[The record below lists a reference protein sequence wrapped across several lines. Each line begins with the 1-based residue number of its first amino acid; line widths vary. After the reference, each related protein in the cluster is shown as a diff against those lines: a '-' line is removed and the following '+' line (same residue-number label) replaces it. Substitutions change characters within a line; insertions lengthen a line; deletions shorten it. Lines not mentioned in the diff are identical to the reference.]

1 MPMSKALSPRRRGL
15 LGGLLVLVVAVLG
28 YLVWQARLAPASNA
42 AIAPTEPPAVPAEVV
57 TAIQRDVPTY
67 LTGIGT
73 VKAFNTVTVTSRVD
87 GMLDRIAFTEGQT
100 VKAGDLLAQIDPRP
114 FQAALDQAVAKKAQ
128 DEAQLANAKLDLQ
141 RFTNLAAH
149 QFTPVQQ
156 LDTQRATVAQLE
168 AQIRGDQAS
177 IDASQTQLGYTTI
190 ASPIDGRIGIRLVDQ
205 GNIVHATDST
215 GIVVVTQLQPISV
228 VFTLPEQDLGGGP
241 AALAAGT
248 VECSRQAAT
257 ARGSRRRVRS
267 RSSTTRS
274 TRPPARSASRPRS
287 PIGTARSG
295 RANSSTSACWPGPS
309 RTPSPSRRPRC
320 SAGPGLL
327 RLRRRRRRPGGM
339 RPVQV
344 GQIADGIA
352 VIQAGLSP
360 GEAVVA
366 SGQYRLVPG
375 ARVAR
380 QGAAL
385 TGAPANERLGPLHPP
400 TGRDLAAH
408 AGHRLVGVVAFP
420 LLPVAPLPQVDFP
433 TIQVSAQLPGA
444 SPETMASS
452 VAQPLERQF
461 APDRRASRR

>member
-1 MPMSKALSPRRRGL
+1 MSMSKALSPRRRGL

-67 LTGIGT
+67 LAGIGT

-156 LDTQRATVAQLE
+156 LDAQRATVAQLE

-190 ASPIDGRIGIRLVDQ
+190 ASPIDGRTGIRLVDQ

-215 GIVVVTQLQPISV
+215 GIVVVTQLRPISV
-228 VFTLPEQDLGGGP
+228 VFTLPEQDL
-241 AALAAGT
+241 AAVQSALAAGT
-248 VECSRQAAT
+248 VDVLAAG
-257 ARGSRRRVRS
+257 RDGS
-267 RSSTTRS
+267 
-274 TRPPARSASRPRS
+274 RPPAQ
-287 PIGTARSG
+287 GTLAVLDNQIDQTTGTIRLKATFANRDGALWPGEFVDVRVLARTEQHALTVPSTALQRGPGGYFVYTVDDDG
-295 RANSSTSACWPGPS
+295 RAA
-309 RTPSPSRRPRC
+309 
-320 SAGPGLL
+320 
-327 RLRRRRRRPGGM
+327 M

-380 QGAAL
+380 QGAA
-385 TGAPANERLGPLHPP
+385 
-400 TGRDLAAH
+400 
-408 AGHRLVGVVAFP
+408 
-420 LLPVAPLPQVDFP
+420 
-433 TIQVSAQLPGA
+433 
-444 SPETMASS
+444 
-452 VAQPLERQF
+452 
-461 APDRRASRR
+461 

>member
-87 GMLDRIAFTEGQT
+87 GMLERIAFTEGQT

-141 RFTNLAAH
+141 RFTNLAAR

-156 LDTQRATVAQLE
+156 LDAQRATVAQLE

-190 ASPIDGRIGIRLVDQ
+190 ASPIDGRTGIRLVDQ

-228 VFTLPEQDLGGGP
+228 VFTLPEQDL
-241 AALAAGT
+241 AAVQSALAAGT
-248 VECSRQAAT
+248 VDVLAAG
-257 ARGSRRRVRS
+257 RDGS
-267 RSSTTRS
+267 
-274 TRPPARSASRPRS
+274 RPPAQ
-287 PIGTARSG
+287 GTLAVLDNQIDQTTGTIRLKATFANRDGALWPGEFVDVRVLARTEQNALTVPSTALQRGPGGYFVYTVDDDG
-295 RANSSTSACWPGPS
+295 RAA
-309 RTPSPSRRPRC
+309 
-320 SAGPGLL
+320 
-327 RLRRRRRRPGGM
+327 M

-380 QGAAL
+380 QGAA
-385 TGAPANERLGPLHPP
+385 
-400 TGRDLAAH
+400 
-408 AGHRLVGVVAFP
+408 
-420 LLPVAPLPQVDFP
+420 
-433 TIQVSAQLPGA
+433 
-444 SPETMASS
+444 
-452 VAQPLERQF
+452 
-461 APDRRASRR
+461 

>member
-156 LDTQRATVAQLE
+156 LDAQRATVAQLE

-190 ASPIDGRIGIRLVDQ
+190 ASPIDGRTGIRLVDQ

-228 VFTLPEQDLGGGP
+228 VFTLPEQDL
-241 AALAAGT
+241 AAVQSAMAAGAVDVLAAG
-248 VECSRQAAT
+248 RD
-257 ARGSRRRVRS
+257 GS
-267 RSSTTRS
+267 
-274 TRPPARSASRPRS
+274 RPPAQ
-287 PIGTARSG
+287 GTLAVLDNQIDQTTGTIRLKATFANRDGALWPGEFVDVRVLARTEQNALTVPSTALQRGPGGYFVYTVDDDG
-295 RANSSTSACWPGPS
+295 RAA
-309 RTPSPSRRPRC
+309 
-320 SAGPGLL
+320 
-327 RLRRRRRRPGGM
+327 M

-380 QGAAL
+380 QGAA
-385 TGAPANERLGPLHPP
+385 
-400 TGRDLAAH
+400 
-408 AGHRLVGVVAFP
+408 
-420 LLPVAPLPQVDFP
+420 
-433 TIQVSAQLPGA
+433 
-444 SPETMASS
+444 
-452 VAQPLERQF
+452 
-461 APDRRASRR
+461 

>member
-156 LDTQRATVAQLE
+156 LDAQRATVAQLE

-190 ASPIDGRIGIRLVDQ
+190 ASPIDGRTGIRLVDQ

-215 GIVVVTQLQPISV
+215 GIVVVTQLRPISV
-228 VFTLPEQDLGGGP
+228 VFTLPEQDL
-241 AALAAGT
+241 AAVQSALAAGT
-248 VECSRQAAT
+248 VDVLAAGRD
-257 ARGSRRRVRS
+257 AS
-267 RSSTTRS
+267 
-274 TRPPARSASRPRS
+274 RPPAQ
-287 PIGTARSG
+287 GTLAVLDNQIDQTTGTIRLKATFANRDGALWPGEFVDVRVLARTEQHALTVPSTALQRGPGGYFVYTVDDDG
-295 RANSSTSACWPGPS
+295 RAA
-309 RTPSPSRRPRC
+309 
-320 SAGPGLL
+320 
-327 RLRRRRRRPGGM
+327 M

-380 QGAAL
+380 QGAA
-385 TGAPANERLGPLHPP
+385 
-400 TGRDLAAH
+400 
-408 AGHRLVGVVAFP
+408 
-420 LLPVAPLPQVDFP
+420 
-433 TIQVSAQLPGA
+433 
-444 SPETMASS
+444 
-452 VAQPLERQF
+452 
-461 APDRRASRR
+461 

>member
-1 MPMSKALSPRRRGL
+1 MRSQMSMSKALSPRRRGL

-67 LTGIGT
+67 LSGIGT

-114 FQAALDQAVAKKAQ
+114 FQAALDQAVARKAQ

-141 RFTNLAAH
+141 RFTNLAVH

-156 LDTQRATVAQLE
+156 LDAQRATVAQLE

-190 ASPIDGRIGIRLVDQ
+190 AAPIDGRTGIRLVDQ

-228 VFTLPEQDLGGGP
+228 VFTLPEQDL
-241 AALAAGT
+241 AAVQSALAAGT
-248 VECSRQAAT
+248 VDVLAAG
-257 ARGSRRRVRS
+257 RDGS
-267 RSSTTRS
+267 
-274 TRPPARSASRPRS
+274 RPPAQGALAVLDNQ
-287 PIGTARSG
+287 IDQTTGTIRLKATFPNRDGALWPGEFVDVRVLARTEQNALTVPSTALQRGPGGYFVYTVDDDG
-295 RANSSTSACWPGPS
+295 RAA
-309 RTPSPSRRPRC
+309 
-320 SAGPGLL
+320 
-327 RLRRRRRRPGGM
+327 M

-380 QGAAL
+380 QGAA
-385 TGAPANERLGPLHPP
+385 
-400 TGRDLAAH
+400 
-408 AGHRLVGVVAFP
+408 
-420 LLPVAPLPQVDFP
+420 
-433 TIQVSAQLPGA
+433 
-444 SPETMASS
+444 
-452 VAQPLERQF
+452 
-461 APDRRASRR
+461 

>member
-156 LDTQRATVAQLE
+156 LDAQRATVAQLE

-190 ASPIDGRIGIRLVDQ
+190 ASPIDGRTGIRLVDQ
-205 GNIVHATDST
+205 GNIVHATDTT

-228 VFTLPEQDLGGGP
+228 VFTLPEQDL
-241 AALAAGT
+241 AAVQSALAAGT
-248 VECSRQAAT
+248 VDVLAAG
-257 ARGSRRRVRS
+257 RDGS
-267 RSSTTRS
+267 
-274 TRPPARSASRPRS
+274 RPPAQ
-287 PIGTARSG
+287 GTLAVLDNQIDQTTGTIRLKATFPNRDGALWPGEFVDVRVLARTEQNALTVPSTALQRGPGGYFVYTVDDDG
-295 RANSSTSACWPGPS
+295 RAA
-309 RTPSPSRRPRC
+309 
-320 SAGPGLL
+320 
-327 RLRRRRRRPGGM
+327 M

-380 QGAAL
+380 QGAA
-385 TGAPANERLGPLHPP
+385 
-400 TGRDLAAH
+400 
-408 AGHRLVGVVAFP
+408 
-420 LLPVAPLPQVDFP
+420 
-433 TIQVSAQLPGA
+433 
-444 SPETMASS
+444 
-452 VAQPLERQF
+452 
-461 APDRRASRR
+461 

>member
-42 AIAPTEPPAVPAEVV
+42 AIAPAEPPAVPAEVV

-67 LTGIGT
+67 LAGIGT

-114 FQAALDQAVAKKAQ
+114 FQAAVDQSVAKKAQ

-156 LDTQRATVAQLE
+156 LDAQRATVAQLE

-190 ASPIDGRIGIRLVDQ
+190 ASPIDGRTGIRLVDQ
-205 GNIVHATDST
+205 GNIVRATDST
-215 GIVVVTQLQPISV
+215 GIVVVTQLRPISV
-228 VFTLPEQDLGGGP
+228 VFTLPEQDL
-241 AALAAGT
+241 AAVQSALAAGT
-248 VECSRQAAT
+248 VDVLAAG
-257 ARGSRRRVRS
+257 RDGS
-267 RSSTTRS
+267 
-274 TRPPARSASRPRS
+274 RPPAQGSLAVLDNQ
-287 PIGTARSG
+287 IDQTTGTIRLKATFANRDGALWPGEFVDVRVLARTEQHALTVPSTALQRGPGGYFVYVLDDDG
-295 RANSSTSACWPGPS
+295 RAAI
-309 RTPSPSRRPRC
+309 
-320 SAGPGLL
+320 
-327 RLRRRRRRPGGM
+327 

-380 QGAAL
+380 QGAA
-385 TGAPANERLGPLHPP
+385 
-400 TGRDLAAH
+400 
-408 AGHRLVGVVAFP
+408 
-420 LLPVAPLPQVDFP
+420 
-433 TIQVSAQLPGA
+433 
-444 SPETMASS
+444 
-452 VAQPLERQF
+452 
-461 APDRRASRR
+461 